1 MAEDEESETSEK
13 EAEQLLAGSKDQT
26 RHGAEAAGGSA
37 ANEKPLSLSEAIVKH
52 HAAIDAGEKTEQ
64 MAFRDERII
73 ALLRGL
79 EDSGQIDELNRNA
92 EAALG
97 RDQGNV
103 EARAGTLRLLVR
115 IGLQE
120 IAPDAVQTAIEARHE
135 YQSEHK
141 NEF

>member
-1 MAEDEESETSEK
+1 MPEDGESDTSKK
-13 EAEQLLAGSKDQT
+13 EAEELLAGSKDQT
-26 RHGAEAAGGSA
+26 RHSAEAASESGAG
-37 ANEKPLSLSEAIVKH
+37 EEPLSLLEAIVKH

-64 MAFRDERII
+64 MAFRDERIV

-79 EDSGQIDELNRNA
+79 EDTGQIDELNRDA

-97 RDQGNV
+97 RDQGNI

-115 IGLQE
+115 VGLQE
-120 IAPDAVQTAIEARHE
+120 VAPEAVQTAIEARHQ
-135 YQSEHK
+135 YQAEHK